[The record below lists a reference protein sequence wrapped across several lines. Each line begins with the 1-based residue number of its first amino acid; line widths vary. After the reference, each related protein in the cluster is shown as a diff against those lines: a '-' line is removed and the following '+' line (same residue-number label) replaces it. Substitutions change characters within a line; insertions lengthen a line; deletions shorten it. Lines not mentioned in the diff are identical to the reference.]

1 MAPKRRD
8 NKGRILQIGEWQEP
22 NGRYR
27 YMYNDALG
35 KRKIVYR
42 WRLTEADPV
51 PAHRRKDIPLREKEK
66 QVMSLFMQGISGS
79 DMTVVELV
87 ERYIS
92 LKSGV
97 KQSTLANY
105 KTVINNLKKTEFA
118 YRHVDQVK
126 LSDAK
131 MFLIS
136 LQRNGLG
143 YSSIH
148 NIRGVLR
155 PAFQMA
161 VDDDMILKNPFDFEM
176 GTVINNDSN
185 KREAISPQDEKR
197 FMDFVKNDSHYCKY
211 YDGFLLL
218 FKTGLRIS
226 EFCGLTVKD
235 LDFDEEV
242 INVDHQLQR
251 SRNMK
256 YYIESTKTTS
266 GTRKIPMTEEVKEL
280 CQRIVDNRN
289 RPKRE
294 PIIDGYG
301 GFLFFDKEGKPMVA
315 LHWEKYMQ
323 HARAKYNREHAL
335 QLPPITP
342 HVCRHTS
349 CSNMAREGINLKTL
363 QYLMG
368 HSDITVT
375 MNVYT
380 HLGLDDARVE
390 LARLKEAKNELK
402 FKKII

>member
-35 KRKIVYR
+35 KRKIVYS

-197 FMDFVKNDSHYCKY
+197 FMDF
-211 YDGFLLL
+211 
-218 FKTGLRIS
+218 
-226 EFCGLTVKD
+226 
-235 LDFDEEV
+235 DEEV

-280 CQRIVDNRN
+280 CQRIVANRN

-323 HARAKYNREHAL
+323 HAREKYNREHAL

-342 HVCRHTS
+342 HVCRHTF
-349 CSNMAREGINLKTL
+349 CSNMAREGINPKTL

-368 HSDITVT
+368 HSDIAVT

>member
-35 KRKIVYR
+35 KRKIIYS

-197 FMDFVKNDSHYCKY
+197 FMDFVENDPHYCKY

-235 LDFDEEV
+235 LDFDDEV

-251 SRNMK
+251 SRSMK

-280 CQRIVDNRN
+280 CQRIVANRN

-323 HARAKYNREHAL
+323 HAREKYNREHAL

-342 HVCRHTS
+342 HVCRHTF
-349 CSNMAREGINLKTL
+349 CSNMAREGINPKTL

-368 HSDITVT
+368 HSDIAVT